1 MQNAPTI
8 RLYLVSQYLL
18 LVALLSGYVTYVKDD
33 TPVTWLYLMN
43 ELLAYPFFYLLPT
56 LGVLALLKMLPVA
69 GTPRRQLWR
78 SRLLLALSYLMTSV
92 TVLLIYA
99 DHALYELYE
108 YHFDAFVWNLI
119 STPDG
124 IASLGASRGTEL
136 SYVLSVGGILLLN
149 AALLY
154 ASHRL
159 ARPKSRLALSGRRF
173 SRLSWAVFAL
183 LVTSEVAHAYSH
195 ASGQEA
201 IMQAASVVPFH
212 IRTTSDSTFYK
223 LGVKKQPKAKVRV
236 ANGKLHYPLAKIEH
250 RRPKKPLNI
259 IWLVAES
266 LRWDMLDPEIMSN
279 LNEFSRDAT
288 RFKRHYSGG
297 NRTRMGMLSMFYGLY
312 APYWYA
318 FSEQRVGP
326 VLIDVLRDQG
336 YQFKAHTSQ
345 SFSYPELRDT
355 VFANLSPE
363 ELREIKDGAPPWK
376 RDEQNI
382 TEIMQFLDGRDPSR
396 PFFGF
401 MFFEATHAPYD
412 FSSADEIRKPFLQD
426 MNYAKLSSLKN
437 PELIKNRYINAAH
450 SVDRQLG
457 RLFDYLRKN
466 DLLDNTVVLVTG
478 DHGEEFMENGHWGH
492 GHNSKFPEHQ
502 IHVPM
507 VLHIPGVE
515 PGIVDDVTSH
525 LDIPAT
531 LMPLL
536 GVSSKP
542 EIYTLGGDL
551 YNHPSTESVVGNYHY
566 AGIINPQQKIVFP
579 FRRVAY
585 FRYSVFDHKDQEVPR
600 AQRQRIVNQS
610 AEQIAAFNAACS
622 RFLVR

>member
-1 MQNAPTI
+1 MGIASTI
-8 RLYLVSQYLL
+8 RLYLISQYLL
-18 LVALLSGYVTYVKDD
+18 LVTLLSGYVTYVKDD
-33 TPVTWLYLMN
+33 TPATWLYLMN

-56 LGVLALLKMLPVA
+56 LAVLWLLKRLPLA
-69 GTPRRQLWR
+69 GMP
-78 SRLLLALSYLMTSV
+78 RLLLAVSYLLTSV
-92 TVLLIYA
+92 TILLIYA

-124 IASLGASRGTEL
+124 IASLGATQNTQL
-136 SYVLSVGGILLLN
+136 SYGLAVGAILLLN
-149 AALLY
+149 AALLF

-159 ARPKSRLALSGRRF
+159 AMPRSRLALSGKKF

-183 LVTSEVAHAYSH
+183 LITSEVAYAYSH

-212 IRTTSDSTFYK
+212 MQTTSDSTFRRF
-223 LGVKKQPKAKVRV
+223 GVKPPPKEKIRV
-236 ANGKLHYPLAKIEH
+236 ANGKLHYPLAKIEYQ
-250 RRPKKPLNI
+250 RPNKPLNI
-259 IWLVAES
+259 IWLVSES
-266 LRWDMLDPEIMSN
+266 LRWDMLDPEIMHN
-279 LNEFSRDAT
+279 LDEFSRDAT
-288 RFKRHYSGG
+288 KFRRHYSGG

-318 FSEQRVGP
+318 FQEQRVGP
-326 VLIDVLRDQG
+326 VLMDVLRDQG
-336 YQFKAHTSQ
+336 YQFTVHTSQ

-355 VFANLSPE
+355 VFANVPPE
-363 ELREIKDGAPPWK
+363 DLREIKDGAPPWK

-382 TEIMQFLDGRDPSR
+382 TEIMQFLDGRDRNR

-401 MFFEATHAPYD
+401 MFFEATHAPYN

-457 RLFDYLRKN
+457 RLFDYLRQN
-466 DLLDNTVVLVTG
+466 DLLDNTIVLVTG
-478 DHGEEFMENGHWGH
+478 DHGEEFMENGNWGH
-492 GHNSKFPEHQ
+492 GHNSKFPEQQ

-507 VLHIPGVE
+507 VLHIPGVA
-515 PGIVDDVTSH
+515 PGIVDNYTSH

-542 EIYTLGGDL
+542 DIYTLGGDL
-551 YNHPSTESVVGNYHY
+551 YNHPSAESVVGNYNY
-566 AGIINPQQKIVFP
+566 AGIISPQQKIVFP
-579 FRRVAY
+579 FRRETY
-585 FRYSVFDHKDQEVPR
+585 FHYSVFDNRDQEVSR
-600 AQRQRIVNQS
+600 AQRQNIVEQS
-610 AEQIAAFNAACS
+610 AEQIAAFNEACS